1 MRLLREW
8 DGVDFRNAEWS
19 RKNRE
24 AGRPFIEHQ
33 IEIVNF
39 QVALQRA
46 VRERGD
52 VRLLSAEEMIAASR
66 QPAGRNPFMLRAKLS
81 DRGTVR
87 EVGVIPDLVFG
98 LELPD
103 GSRRNFM
110 VEIDRGTMPVSRS
123 DPDQTSFQRKMRV
136 YLAAHAAKQHERQFG
151 WKNFRVLTVTTDP
164 NRIDTMMTALR
175 QIRVPHSAGPSLFLF
190 STFDALQSSDPLAYR
205 WQDGSGRSVQ
215 LI

>member
-1 MRLLREW
+1 
-8 DGVDFRNAEWS
+8 
-19 RKNRE
+19 
-24 AGRPFIEHQ
+24 
-33 IEIVNF
+33 
-39 QVALQRA
+39 

-52 VRLLSAEEMIAASR
+52 IRLLSTEELIVASR
-66 QPAGRNPFMLRAKLS
+66 QPTGRNPFMLRAKLS

-98 LELPD
+98 LELGD
-103 GSRRNFM
+103 GSQRNFM

-136 YLAAHAAKQHERQFG
+136 YLGAHAAKQHERQFG
-151 WKNFRVLTVTTDP
+151 WRNFRVLTVTTDP
-164 NRIDTMMTALR
+164 DRIATMMTALR
-175 QIRVPHSAGPSLFLF
+175 QIRVPRSAGPSLFLF
-190 STFDALQSSDPLAYR
+190 STFNALRPSDPLAYC